1 MQSVTNPFE
10 DIVSRLERLQSSVDL
25 ISVNQPKA
33 QIVRQENPNALLNL
47 KDVAAILKIPIN
59 TARYYIEHKK
69 LPAVKNGKAFK
80 IKQSDFL
87 DWIDHVYLK
96 KQPRESSE
104 GNLAIAPNH
113 MRSIHQRFKKQRS

>member
-10 DIVSRLERLQSSVDL
+10 EIISRLERLQSTVDL
-25 ISVNQPKA
+25 ISVNQPRV
-33 QIVRQENPNALLNL
+33 QPIRQENPNTLLNL

-59 TARYYIEHKK
+59 TARYYIDHKK

-87 DWIDHVYLK
+87 DWIDNVYLK
-96 KQPRESSE
+96 KPPQETQDADM
-104 GNLAIAPNH
+104 GIAPKH
-113 MRSIHQRFKKQRS
+113 MRTIHQRFKKQNI

>member
-10 DIVSRLERLQSSVDL
+10 DIVSRLEKLQCTVDL

-33 QIVRQENPNALLNL
+33 QIVPQENPNTLLNL

-96 KQPRESSE
+96 KPLQESTDE
-104 GNLAIAPNH
+104 HHAIAPNH
-113 MRSIHQRFKKQRS
+113 MRAIHQRLKKSKN

>member
-1 MQSVTNPFE
+1 MQQVSNPFE
-10 DIVSRLERLQSSVDL
+10 DIVSRLERLQSTVDL
-25 ISVNQPKA
+25 IFVNQPRV
-33 QIVRQENPNALLNL
+33 QPQRRENPNTLLNL

-96 KQPRESSE
+96 KQTQELSE
-104 GNLAIAPNH
+104 ENLAIAPNH
-113 MRSIHQRFKKQRS
+113 MRAIHQRFKK